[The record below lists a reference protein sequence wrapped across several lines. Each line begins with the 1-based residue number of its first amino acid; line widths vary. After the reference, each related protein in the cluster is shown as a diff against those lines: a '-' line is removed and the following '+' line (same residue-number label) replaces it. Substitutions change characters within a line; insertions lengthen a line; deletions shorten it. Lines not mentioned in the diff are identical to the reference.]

1 MSIHRIAVFA
11 LLFATFPA
19 LARAADDEVKLDP
32 AAIQRWGG
40 AQYVVIGK
48 LEAVKAGPVGQSF
61 PPMYTHRLTLIVEE
75 SLRGPAKKG
84 DRLELSHVARQPAPP
99 TFPQGKTCLVAASAV
114 QGGITVKAIEEANE
128 KNSAAAKQVC
138 ALPAGW
144 TVKDGK
150 LVSPW
155 ATLGKDAWSIPGGA
169 PGDVKALRCIATGR
183 PVLLAGANV
192 ALTVTPVPPKQAIQ
206 WTNPDGDGEYTIT
219 VTNKSDQPVEIPAL
233 LTDGKDILWN
243 ESLVIECQN
252 KSYVVP
258 GSKGVSNSVK
268 PTTLKP
274 GESVS
279 TVINAL
285 KLQGPEWPRGG
296 YRIQFQFCL
305 GEHTVVHSFYYMSKH
320 HDPIRAK
327 LGEGQPKK

>member
-1 MSIHRIAVFA
+1 MSFRPIA
-11 LLFATFPA
+11 LLAMLLAMTPA
-19 LARAADDEVKLDP
+19 LCAADDEIKLDA

-40 AQYVVIGK
+40 SQYVVIAK
-48 LEAVKAGPVGQSF
+48 LETVKAGPVGQSF
-61 PPMYTHRLTLIVEE
+61 PPMYTHRLTFVVEE

-84 DRLELSHVARQPAPP
+84 DKLEASHVARQVDVP
-99 TFPQGKTCLVAASAV
+99 TFPAGKSCVVAASAV
-114 QGGITVKAIEEANE
+114 QGGITIKAIEEAGN
-128 KNSAAAKQVC
+128 KNTAAAKQVC

-169 PGDVKALRCIATGR
+169 GDMKGLRCSATGR
-183 PVLLAGANV
+183 PVLLAGAEV
-192 ALTVTPVPPKQAIQ
+192 ALTVNAVPPVKAIQ
-206 WTNPDGDGEYTIT
+206 WTNPDGDGEYKITI
-219 VTNKSDQPVEIPAL
+219 TNKSDKPVEVPAL

-243 ESLVIECQN
+243 ESIVIECQG

-258 GSKGVSNSVK
+258 GSKGVSSVVK
-268 PTTLKP
+268 AATLKP

-285 KLQGPEWPRGG
+285 KLQGPQWPQGG
-296 YRIQFQFCL
+296 YRIEFQFCL
-305 GEHTVVHSFYYMSKH
+305 GEHSSVQSFYYMSRH
-320 HDPIRAK
+320 HDGLRAK
-327 LGEGQPKK
+327 QGK